1 MSKTSMED
9 LLALYSGL
17 ADLSGSE
24 DLYIV
29 RTMDGRPRYRVA
41 KDPEGN
47 PTLLVALEPCFD
59 APSIPPLELRNLSFR
74 PRCVCRV
81 RVEGA
86 AESMETL
93 AVLKC
98 TSDDPMLR
106 EYFLRSLSG
115 TVAALPA
122 IPTKKEDIAAAVAKL
137 VELFRALE
145 APPRTSLQGLWCELF
160 LIGRTPNIRQAAV
173 AWHADPSALH
183 DFVAGRQRVEVKST
197 MGPHRIHQ
205 FRLEQL
211 IPPHGTDVVIASFL
225 LEESGRGISIADL
238 WDEVSG
244 RHELS
249 VALRN
254 RLSQIL
260 ALGLGRDWRKARRVA
275 FDPEA
280 ALDGLHLYNAAVIPK
295 VSPDLPVEV
304 SEVRFK
310 SELTDTPPLS
320 RADVV
325 RRGGLFKAMFG

>member
-1 MSKTSMED
+1 MSKTRMED

-17 ADLSGSE
+17 ADLSDSG
-24 DLYIV
+24 DLYIA
-29 RTMDGRPRYRVA
+29 RMIDGRPRYRVA

-47 PTLLVALEPCFD
+47 PTLLVAPEPSID
-59 APSIPPLELRNLSFR
+59 APSVLPLELRNLSFR
-74 PRCVCRV
+74 PRCMCRV

-86 AESMETL
+86 AESVEIL

-98 TSDDPMLR
+98 TTDDPMLR

-115 TVAALPA
+115 TIAALPTT
-122 IPTKKEDIAAAVAKL
+122 PTEEDIAAAVAEL

-160 LIGRTPNIRQAAV
+160 LIRHALNIRQVAV
-173 AWHADPSALH
+173 AWHADPRALH
-183 DFVAGRQRVEVKST
+183 DFVAGPQRVEVKST
-197 MGPHRIHQ
+197 MGPHRTHR

-211 IPPHGTDVVIASFL
+211 ISPHETDVVIVSFL
-225 LEESGRGISIADL
+225 LEESGRGISIAEL
-238 WDEVSG
+238 WNEVSG

-249 VALRN
+249 VALGN

-260 ALGLGRDWRKARRVA
+260 ALGLGRDWRKERRVA

-280 ALDGLHLYNAAVIPK
+280 ALKGLHLYNATMIPK
-295 VSPDLPVEV
+295 VDSNLPVEV

-320 RADVV
+320 RADIV

>member
-1 MSKTSMED
+1 MMNNPSMED
-9 LLALYSGL
+9 LLALYKGL
-17 ADLSGSE
+17 GDLSGAG
-24 DLYIV
+24 DLYIA
-29 RTMDGRPRYRVA
+29 RALEGRLRYRVA

-47 PTLLVALEPCFD
+47 PTLLVTPERSMDAL
-59 APSIPPLELRNLSFR
+59 SLPPLELRNLSFR
-74 PRCVCRV
+74 PHCMCHV
-81 RVEGA
+81 RVEGT
-86 AESMETL
+86 AESVETL

-98 TSDDPMLR
+98 TTDDPMLR

-122 IPTKKEDIAAAVAKL
+122 IPTEENIAAAVANL

-160 LIGRTPNIRQAAV
+160 LISRASDIRQAAI
-173 AWHADPSALH
+173 AWHGDPSALH

-197 MGPHRIHQ
+197 TGPHRIHQ

-211 IPPHGTDVVIASFL
+211 LPPHGTDVVIASFL
-225 LEESGRGISIADL
+225 LKESGRGISIADL

-254 RLSQIL
+254 RLSQVL
-260 ALGLGRDWRKARRVA
+260 ALGLGRDWRRARRVA

-280 ALDGLHLYNAAVIPK
+280 ALDGLHMYNATVIPK
-295 VSPDLPVEV
+295 VSHDLPVEV

-310 SELTDTPPLS
+310 SELTDIPPLS

-325 RRGGLFKAMFG
+325 RRGGLFRAIFG